1 MSRPRRARSLLLALG
16 LAAAVGVPAV
26 ARAQMTDA
34 PASYAGDLWSRPR
47 LTGDWWESRDWLL
60 KRGVTLDL
68 DLTQVLQ
75 GVGTGGR
82 QTGVGYDGL
91 VNYELDFDTGK
102 MGLWPG
108 GFLKI
113 KAFTGYGN
121 NEDKDSGALLPVN
134 MLALLPQPDDNNA
147 TGLMNLTFTQF
158 LTKWFGLYA
167 GKVYALGG
175 DDNAFAH
182 NYNTQFLNTAL
193 NFNATLGYAPWTAYG
208 GGLVVL
214 PWEGAVVTAAVL
226 DPNGTATNN
235 DISQAFSDGVL
246 VNAEGRVTIKPFGL
260 VGHQDLGFLWSNKTH
275 ASLDQGPSNIVR
287 GLLFE
292 QFPRLANPGRI
303 LQRIIARFFPELLVP
318 VQPLNE
324 KSSTWSVYYNF
335 DQYLWSPQ
343 GDPNRGVGLF
353 FRFGASDGNPNPVK
367 YAYNVGVSVNGML
380 PGRPKDT
387 LGVGWAR
394 TQFSSEFVPFLRQK
408 LDLGLNVEN
417 AVEMY
422 YNAAI
427 TPWFN
432 LALDLQ
438 VVDSALNKTLNSNN
452 QLVTMG
458 TAVVGGLRAYLRF

>member
-387 LGVGWAR
+387 LGWAR